1 MAKGY
6 EQAVAALYQGPL
18 ETFVAER
25 KRLSGELK
33 GAGDKDGSAKLAK
46 LARPPISAW
55 VVNQLY
61 WRERDSFDELLES
74 AAQLRKGDLGA
85 TAAHREALATL
96 RGQAAAL
103 LAEGGHGASESTLR
117 KVTTTLSA
125 LAASGGF
132 DPDLPGALAADREP
146 PGFEAFGFA
155 PASTEA
161 SEAPPP
167 RPAKKREGHADA
179 ERKADEERR
188 RKADEERRRKEE
200 ERRLAEE
207 AREKKREERRHL
219 EDEIRAAKAELEQRV
234 RELMEAESNAKE
246 ARSTLEK
253 LKKRLEALD

>member
-1 MAKGY
+1 MATSY
-6 EQAVAALYQGPL
+6 EQAVASLYQGEL

-25 KRLSGELK
+25 KRLAGELK
-33 GAGDKDGSAKLAK
+33 GAGDKDGSVRLSK

-61 WRERDSFDELLES
+61 WRERDAFDELLES
-74 AAQLRKGDLGA
+74 AAELRKGDLKA

-96 RGQAAAL
+96 RGRAATL
-103 LAEGGHGASESTLR
+103 LTESGHGATESTLR

-132 DPDLPGALAADREP
+132 DPDPPGALSADREP

-155 PASTEA
+155 PDSSKTTEA
-161 SEAPPP
+161 APP
-167 RPAKKREGHADA
+167 RAVKKREADA
-179 ERKADEERR
+179 AAERRAEEERR
-188 RKADEERRRKEE
+188 LAEEE

-207 AREKKREERRHL
+207 AREKKREERRQL
-219 EDEIRAAKAELEQRV
+219 EGEIRAAKAELEQRV

-253 LKKRLEALD
+253 LKQRLEALD

>member
-1 MAKGY
+1 MAMSY

-25 KRLSGELK
+25 KRLSAELK
-33 GAGDKDGSAKLAK
+33 SSGDKDGSVKLSK

-55 VVNQLY
+55 AVNQLY
-61 WRERDSFDELLES
+61 WRERDSFDELIES

-96 RGQAAAL
+96 RGRAAAL
-103 LAEGGHGASESTLR
+103 LTESGHGASESTLR
-117 KVTTTLSA
+117 RVTATLAA
-125 LAASGGF
+125 LAANGGF
-132 DPDLPGALAADREP
+132 DPDLPGALGADREP

-155 PASTEA
+155 ASAPEPA
-161 SEAPPP
+161 EAPPP
-167 RPAKKREGHADA
+167 RTVKKREAEADA
-179 ERKADEERR
+179 ARKVE
-188 RKADEERRRKEE
+188 EERRRKEE

-207 AREKKREERRHL
+207 AREKKRAERRRL

-234 RELMEAESNAKE
+234 RELTEAESRAKE
-246 ARSTLEK
+246 ARSALEG

>member
-1 MAKGY
+1 MATSY

-25 KRLSGELK
+25 KRLSGELR
-33 GAGDKDGSAKLAK
+33 GSGDKEGSAKLAK

-74 AAQLRKGDLGA
+74 AAELKKGDLGA
-85 TAAHREALATL
+85 TSAHREALATL
-96 RGQAAAL
+96 RGRAATIL
-103 LAEGGHGASESTLR
+103 TESGHGATDATLR

-125 LAASGGF
+125 LAANGGF
-132 DPDLPGALAADREP
+132 DPDLPGALSADREP

-155 PASTEA
+155 AAASGAEEPAA
-161 SEAPPP
+161 A
-167 RPAKKREGHADA
+167 RPAKKREAQVPSDA
-179 ERKADEERR
+179 ERKAE
-188 RKADEERRRKEE
+188 EERRRKEE
-200 ERRLAEE
+200 ERRAAEE
-207 AREKKREERRHL
+207 AREKKREERRRL

-246 ARSTLEK
+246 ARSALEK

>member
-1 MAKGY
+1 MATSY
-6 EQAVAALYQGPL
+6 EQAVTALYQSAL

-25 KRLSGELK
+25 KRLSAELK
-33 GAGDKDGSAKLAK
+33 GAGDKEGSARLSKA
-46 LARPPISAW
+46 ARPPISAW

-61 WRERDSFDELLES
+61 FRERDSFEDLLES
-74 AAQLRKGDLGA
+74 AARLRKGDLKA

-96 RGQAAAL
+96 RGRAATL
-103 LAEGGHGASESTLR
+103 LTESGHGATESTLR

-125 LAASGGF
+125 LAANGGF
-132 DPDLPGALAADREP
+132 DPDLPGALSADREP

-155 PASTEA
+155 PGASET

-167 RPAKKREGHADA
+167 RAVKKREAAADA
-179 ERKADEERR
+179 ERKAE
-188 RKADEERRRKEE
+188 EERRRKEE

-207 AREKKREERRHL
+207 AREKKREERRQL
-219 EDEIRAAKAELEQRV
+219 ETEIRAAKAELEQRV
-234 RELMEAESNAKE
+234 RELMDAENNAKE

>member
-1 MAKGY
+1 MVMSY

-18 ETFVAER
+18 ESFVAER

-33 GAGDKDGSAKLAK
+33 GSGDKDGSAKLGK

-61 WRERDSFDELLES
+61 FRERDTFDELLES
-74 AAQLRKGDLGA
+74 AALLRKGDLGA
-85 TAAHREALATL
+85 TSAHREALATL

-103 LAEGGHGASESTLR
+103 LTESGHGASEATLR

-132 DPDLPGALAADREP
+132 DPDLPGALSADREP

-155 PASTEA
+155 AATSGPVEPTT
-161 SEAPPP
+161 P
-167 RPAKKREGHADA
+167 RTVKKRDAHADA
-179 ERKADEERR
+179 ERKAE
-188 RKADEERRRKEE
+188 EERRRKEE
-200 ERRLAEE
+200 ERRAAEE
-207 AREKKREERRHL
+207 AREKKREERRRL
-219 EDEIRAAKAELEQRV
+219 EDEIRTAKAELEQRV

-246 ARSTLEK
+246 ARTALEK